1 MDSLQTEENSSS
13 VTGSMAHMESEGNE
27 GKRISSNEA
36 CQLKMGGWEKKNP
49 CWGTAVASQVDF
61 PGFWENLWF
70 GLAG

>member
-36 CQLKMGGWEKKNP
+36 CQLKMGG
-49 CWGTAVASQVDF
+49 
-61 PGFWENLWF
+61 
-70 GLAG
+70 